1 MWKQTK
7 TLWWENTLLGEVCL
21 SAWGQLFECIMGI
34 MGLRIKPL
42 HCPDQS
48 TSMKNRRNE
57 LNTLDKSISPKSSHN
72 LPQPWFKVSLECT
85 SRNSECWSLIH
96 SHVSGYID
104 KHFSSL
110 ATSKN
115 ITRGVMVVV
124 VVTGQVMVW
133 PGDALGPY
141 DHLLPTDQWPLALG
155 SPHSPH
161 HIIIWS
167 MVILVILAFSFS
179 TSAGKGFPMTCSHCT
194 FYGLPPLDV

>member
-34 MGLRIKPL
+34 IGLRIKPL

-48 TSMKNRRNE
+48 TSRKKRRNE
-57 LNTLDKSISPKSSHN
+57 LNWNLDKSISLKSPHN
-72 LPQPWFKVSLECT
+72 LPQPWFKISLECT

-96 SHVSGYID
+96 SHISGYID

-110 ATSKN
+110 ATLKN
-115 ITRGVMVVV
+115 ITRGKMVVV

-133 PGDALGPY
+133 PVGALGPY

-161 HIIIWS
+161 RIIIWS
-167 MVILVILAFSFS
+167 SSSFS
-179 TSAGKGFPMTCSHCT
+179 TSAGKGFPMTRSYCT
-194 FYGLPPLDV
+194 GLPPLDV